1 MTEPGAADGADGR
14 AGGSARRRADVS
26 TLGMLLFELPWFVW
40 SLIIVQLAIGSFV
53 GNPWPW
59 IAVGVWLLAG
69 GLMLL
74 RPVDALVARVVD
86 RLRQPTGEES
96 QKLDPAW
103 RAVAGTAGV
112 DAAKYSL
119 WIEDVTAVSAM
130 ASGGHTVAV
139 TRWALTTLPPRQ
151 LEAVLAHELAHH
163 LGGHTWA
170 GALSSWYS
178 LPSRGAVWLVRGIVR
193 VARRVPAVGCVITAL
208 VVMAVGGMLLS
219 SVIFGYFPTQLIL
232 IVVALAA
239 PVILAWFRRRA
250 EKNANQVA
258 ASLGYGHPLLDALY
272 AWQAQN
278 RDIERRAAGRR
289 VALMS
294 FHPSVAEQIIA
305 LEKYMRNHGL
315 M

>member
-1 MTEPGAADGADGR
+1 
-14 AGGSARRRADVS
+14 
-26 TLGMLLFELPWFVW
+26 
-40 SLIIVQLAIGSFV
+40 
-53 GNPWPW
+53 
-59 IAVGVWLLAG
+59 
-69 GLMLL
+69 
-74 RPVDALVARVVD
+74 
-86 RLRQPTGEES
+86 
-96 QKLDPAW
+96 
-103 RAVAGTAGV
+103 
-112 DAAKYSL
+112 
-119 WIEDVTAVSAM
+119 
-130 ASGGHTVAV
+130 
-139 TRWALTTLPPRQ
+139 
-151 LEAVLAHELAHH
+151 
-163 LGGHTWA
+163 
-170 GALSSWYS
+170 
-178 LPSRGAVWLVRGIVR
+178 
-193 VARRVPAVGCVITAL
+193 
-208 VVMAVGGMLLS
+208 MLLS

-232 IVVALAA
+232 VVVALAA